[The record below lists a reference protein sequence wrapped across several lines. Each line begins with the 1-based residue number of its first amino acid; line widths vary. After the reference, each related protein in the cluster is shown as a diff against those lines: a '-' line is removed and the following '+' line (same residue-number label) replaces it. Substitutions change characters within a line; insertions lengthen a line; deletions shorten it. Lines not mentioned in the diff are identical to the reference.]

1 MFTSLAARFP
11 ILSGLLDF
19 IYPPICA
26 GCGVYSEDKPAI
38 CAACLIRIDWTDHPL
53 ALTDLDFKSGQNP
66 EPAAPISF
74 PLFAA
79 GNYADPLRQVIIQ
92 YKFHGVTELAAV
104 LADRVVASFGEKI
117 SKLAPVS
124 LVPIPLHPTRE
135 YFRGYNQALIF
146 AEAIAS
152 RLDLP
157 LNPDLLYRS
166 KKRKPQS
173 RLAQDKRATNIKGV
187 FDLIPETESAD
198 SQSRVILV
206 DDVVTSGQ
214 TMFEAR
220 RLLTRHGFKVV
231 GAISMAHTI

>member
-1 MFTSLAARFP
+1 MFTSLAAQFP

-26 GCGVYSEDKPAI
+26 GCGVYIEDKAAI
-38 CAACLIRIDWTDHPL
+38 CPACLSRIDWTDHPL
-53 ALTDLDFKSGQNP
+53 ALTDLDFRSGRNS
-66 EPAAPISF
+66 EAVAPISF

-79 GNYADPLRQVIIQ
+79 GNYADPLRKIIIQ
-92 YKFHGVTELAAV
+92 YKFHGVTELSAV
-104 LADRVVASFGEKI
+104 LADRVVAVFGEKI
-117 SKLAPVS
+117 SKLAPVI
-124 LVPIPLHPTRE
+124 LVPIPLHATRE

-157 LNPDLLYRS
+157 LDPDLLHRP

-173 RLAQDKRATNIKGV
+173 RLKQDKRVTNIKGV
-187 FDLIPETESAD
+187 FDLNPDAESMESPGAI
-198 SQSRVILV
+198 ILV

-214 TMFEAR
+214 TMLEAR
-220 RLLTRHGFKVV
+220 RVLTRHGFEVV
-231 GAISMAHTI
+231 GAISMAHTV